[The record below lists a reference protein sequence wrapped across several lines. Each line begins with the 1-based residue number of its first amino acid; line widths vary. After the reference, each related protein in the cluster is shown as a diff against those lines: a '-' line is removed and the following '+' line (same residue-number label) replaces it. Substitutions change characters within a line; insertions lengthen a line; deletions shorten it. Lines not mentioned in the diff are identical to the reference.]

1 MKLLIKTEFKR
12 NFRLFLL
19 WAVIIIGLSLLML
32 SLYPTFQG
40 SFGDIE
46 AFLSSYP
53 QGFLEAFGLGE
64 GGLDMT
70 TAYGWFGMEGYLFV
84 VLLGGSYSAILGSS
98 ILSKEEDDKTIE
110 FLLSKPIS
118 RNHILIGKGLVTV
131 INLVL
136 LNLILFITLLITF
149 SIVDKVDFVTTVLLC
164 LGGLILDLIFASIS
178 MAISIF
184 VTKSRII
191 MSISVGVVIGLY
203 FLDIIA
209 TLTEKLT
216 FLKYLTPYEYVNAI
230 DIINHNKIEP
240 VYLLISIGII
250 IISGFVTWYFY
261 NRKDITV

>member
-1 MKLLIKTEFKR
+1 MKLLVKTEFKR
-12 NFRLFLL
+12 NFRSFLL
-19 WAVIIIGLSLLML
+19 WATIIIGLSLLML

-46 AFLSSYP
+46 AFLSAYP
-53 QGFLEAFGLGE
+53 EAFLEAFGIGE

-84 VLLGGSYSAILGSS
+84 VLIGGSYAAILGSS

-118 RNHILIGKGLVTV
+118 RNHVLVGKGLVTI

-136 LNLILFITLLITF
+136 LNLILFVTLLITF
-149 SIVDKVDFVTTVLLC
+149 AIVDKIDFSTTLLLC
-164 LGGLILDLIFASIS
+164 VGALILDLIFASVA

-184 VTKSRII
+184 VTKSRKV
-191 MSISVGVVIGLY
+191 MSISLGLVIGLY

-216 FLKYLTPYEYVNAI
+216 FLKYFTPYEYVNAI
-230 DIINHNKIEP
+230 DIINHHKIEP
-240 VYLLISIGII
+240 IYLLISIGIV